1 MASKPKV
8 DMNFNAPVYGASGN
22 VEGDLIVNASQQ
34 NLNQTLSEIIEI
46 FRDLQRKYPN
56 STEAEAKDIIEAEFK
71 DIKTQQPKKWETFC
85 RQLLNP
91 ERWLNGGKSA
101 LSETAKHYLEN
112 NVFSKA
118 GIAFLEG
125 FSADED

>member
-1 MASKPKV
+1 MASNPKV
-8 DMNFNAPVYGASGN
+8 DMNFYAPVYGASGN
-22 VEGDLIVNASQQ
+22 IEGDLIVNASQQ
-34 NLNQTLSEIIEI
+34 MLNETLSEIIGI

-71 DIKTQQPKKWETFC
+71 EIKTQQPKKWQTF
-85 RQLLNP
+85 RGQLLNP

-101 LSETAKHYLEN
+101 LSETVKHYLEN

-118 GIAFLEG
+118 GIAFLDG
-125 FSADED
+125 FSADD